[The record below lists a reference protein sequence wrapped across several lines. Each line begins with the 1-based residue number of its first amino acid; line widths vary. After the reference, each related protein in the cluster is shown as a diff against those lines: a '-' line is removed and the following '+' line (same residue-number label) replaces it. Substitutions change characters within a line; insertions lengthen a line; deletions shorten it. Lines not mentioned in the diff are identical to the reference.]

1 MTVDYRRTGVWLV
14 AILATVLTGWL
25 LVQFVTW
32 AVILVHSVIH
42 VLPWKVGVAVRY
54 LALYG
59 VGLIAPAAVMRASWE
74 WLYRNGDRQGFVVG
88 FLIHLFLLAVF
99 IPVLLAYNIADL
111 LGR

>member
-1 MTVDYRRTGVWLV
+1 MTVDYRRTGVWLAAIV
-14 AILATVLTGWL
+14 ATGLTAWV

-32 AVILVHSVIH
+32 AVILVHSAAH
-42 VLPWKVGVAVRY
+42 FLPWKVGVAVRY
-54 LALYG
+54 LAFYG
-59 VGLIAPAAVMRASWE
+59 LGLVAPAAVMRASWD

-88 FLIHLFLLAVF
+88 FLVHLLLLAVF